1 MSSNHNSRKQNSGL
15 YWLAVLVAFMI
26 SPPLGILM
34 AAIKLIR
41 MQNDKKREQDRER
54 REQTRQQ
61 YSQTWQANTQN
72 RTRTG
77 RDDFQAQ
84 ETWNPSRASRTAD
97 RNASAKRAETDRQN
111 SSIIRK
117 LTSPQSGRVMMI
129 GGGILAAFFGFAT
142 LLTFFSEF
150 WMLSYGKVADFL
162 AELITPVFFT
172 GVGVILFVFG
182 RGRMKQAQR
191 YREYINIIG
200 GQDAVSIRTIAR
212 ITNRDPEDVSEDLNN
227 LIYQGALG
235 EEAYVDQ
242 STQQLILTRAGREAA
257 RAAAERALQEDEI
270 RRQEDER
277 RRDAQDT
284 AEASVLA
291 EIRQVN
297 EEIDDVRISE
307 QIDRIEEITRLILQY
322 QTDHPESRTQLH
334 KFLSYYLP
342 TTLKLLQSYAEF
354 EGSSVQGTNITET
367 RNRIEA
373 LMDKVVDAFERQY
386 DQLFA
391 DTRMD
396 IESEITVLENMMKQD
411 GLTEDEESN
420 PFSQFRA
427 QGQS

>member
-1 MSSNHNSRKQNSGL
+1 MSSNHNSKKQNNGL

-34 AAIKLIR
+34 AAIRLIR
-41 MQNDKKREQDRER
+41 MQNDRKQEQERER

-61 YSQTWQANTQN
+61 YSSTWQANTQ
-72 RTRTG
+72 TRSRAG

-84 ETWNPSRASRTAD
+84 ETRNPSRTSRAAD
-97 RNASAKRAETDRQN
+97 RHASAKGTETGRWN
-111 SSIIRK
+111 SGIIRK

-129 GGGILAAFFGFAT
+129 GGGILAVFFGFAT

-150 WMLSYGKVADFL
+150 WLISYGWVTDFL

-182 RGRMKQAQR
+182 RRRMKQAQR
-191 YREYINIIG
+191 YREYLNIIG
-200 GQDAVSIRTIAR
+200 SQDAVSIREIAR

-242 STQQLILTRAGREAA
+242 SAQLLILNQAGREAA
-257 RAAAERALQEDEI
+257 RISAERARREDET
-270 RRQEDER
+270 RRKEEER
-277 RRDAQDT
+277 RRDATDS
-284 AEASVLA
+284 AEDSVLS
-291 EIRQVN
+291 EIRRVN
-297 EEIDDVRISE
+297 DEIDDVRISE

-342 TTLKLLQSYAEF
+342 TTLKLLRKYAEF
-354 EGSSVQGTNITET
+354 EESSVQGTNITET

-373 LMDKVVDAFERQY
+373 LMDTVVAAFEHQY

-396 IESEITVLENMMKQD
+396 IESEITVLETMMKQD
-411 GLTEDEESN
+411 GLTEDEEAN
-420 PFSQFRA
+420 PFSQFRS